1 VASTAAADALIAAS
15 KRRQLL
21 AFLQALDAFHADEQ
35 RIEAGVDPATG
46 AALPPSQVPQAISAA
61 TARLAESFHAA
72 IDLGWQEAFTAGMQ
86 EMHGGVAPSRKA
98 QRVLQ
103 AEAAAQKAYATRFAS
118 DVAEGV
124 PTQPGRWSEGRRTAA
139 YAEATGAAFQI
150 AGALGG
156 PPGELIWWR
165 LGEVVNHCAECP
177 IIAANSPY
185 TQESIP
191 TAPRAGATPCIFTPE
206 SEVLTRRGNVPIR
219 DVVVGDEVWTH
230 RSRWRRVIN
239 TFINPSAGRRGV
251 IIGGVGFTEDHRLW
265 TLDGWRR
272 SADVASGRLHMIHMQ
287 YAKELREMFGDD
299 ALGSSYESLPTVRE
313 LLCLRDAEGPPGR
326 GVPVLRHESQGQST
340 VVGPGHEG
348 ANPQRGHQGGAQA
361 SDDVRSADVGE
372 FQGAAGRQGLHEV
385 LGRGRAPVHL
395 QVQVGLAEGQR
406 PDPGWDGDPSHQ
418 RGPDGRP
425 SGEPGDV
432 DRRRSPV
439 APHGERPSDGDGRC
453 ARGQP
458 EGDGRQAV
466 RGVQDGLRG
475 GVSTGSEFVREVLL
489 SGVRECRVDQT
500 TAQSVRPLRRDVPA
514 DEFEGAEILQSGV
527 LRPRSL
533 DDGGDELPD
542 LWDFV
547 RAPAAQGAPA
557 EVLFVEVLPSH
568 VYDLEVEEDRSFLVG
583 GIFAENCRA
592 SCKCYLTTSPPT
604 TPPKS
609 TSIDQNAAAA
619 TDTQFEDRV
628 FLPPPVPPGLRLPT
642 ADERGVLRDLEI
654 RRNEARR
661 RAYAAAMDGDK
672 ELASVWRRQS
682 RDLTGEIMT
691 YAEDRQIHHVPT
703 FRVSDVVTGKDIG
716 RRDIDRLTH
725 IRGLDGVTV
734 SRAHAQA
741 VLDAVNAAKRNL
753 LADLETYPDVGG
765 FTRESWRDALKAAG
779 APPSAF
785 GGDLYR
791 LGTEATCCGEA
802 DCGRCQSRLSPVV
815 RADESECR
823 CAQGKHAHR
832 HAARPPA
839 GAILATEAST
849 PTVQASTLPDP
860 EDWRI
865 VNVVSSGARAT
876 LRNHV
881 AALETLAASKKRGGP
896 AAYDVSVGPFAEGWS
911 DMVASGGTWVQGPLA
926 EVERFFA
933 DWAKRAPDPIVA
945 ATWQPM

>member
-61 TARLAESFHAA
+61 TARLAEAFHAA

-191 TAPRAGATPCIFTPE
+191 TAPRAGATPC
-206 SEVLTRRGNVPIR
+206 R
-219 DVVVGDEVWTH
+219 
-230 RSRWRRVIN
+230 
-239 TFINPSAGRRGV
+239 
-251 IIGGVGFTEDHRLW
+251 
-265 TLDGWRR
+265 
-272 SADVASGRLHMIHMQ
+272 
-287 YAKELREMFGDD
+287 
-299 ALGSSYESLPTVRE
+299 
-313 LLCLRDAEGPPGR
+313 
-326 GVPVLRHESQGQST
+326 
-340 VVGPGHEG
+340 
-348 ANPQRGHQGGAQA
+348 
-361 SDDVRSADVGE
+361 
-372 FQGAAGRQGLHEV
+372 AA
-385 LGRGRAPVHL
+385 
-395 QVQVGLAEGQR
+395 
-406 PDPGWDGDPSHQ
+406 
-418 RGPDGRP
+418 
-425 SGEPGDV
+425 
-432 DRRRSPV
+432 
-439 APHGERPSDGDGRC
+439 
-453 ARGQP
+453 
-458 EGDGRQAV
+458 
-466 RGVQDGLRG
+466 
-475 GVSTGSEFVREVLL
+475 
-489 SGVRECRVDQT
+489 
-500 TAQSVRPLRRDVPA
+500 
-514 DEFEGAEILQSGV
+514 
-527 LRPRSL
+527 
-533 DDGGDELPD
+533 
-542 LWDFV
+542 
-547 RAPAAQGAPA
+547 
-557 EVLFVEVLPSH
+557 
-568 VYDLEVEEDRSFLVG
+568 
-583 GIFAENCRA
+583 
-592 SCKCYLTTSPPT
+592 CKCYLTTSPPT

-609 TSIDQNAAAA
+609 TAIDQNAAVA

-802 DCGRCQSRLSPVV
+802 DCGRCQSRLSPVA

-823 CAQGKHAHR
+823 CARGTHAHR
-832 HAARPPA
+832 PAARHPA
-839 GAILATEAST
+839 GAVLATEAST

-911 DMVASGGTWVQGPLA
+911 DLVASGGTWVQGPLA
-926 EVERFFA
+926 ELERFFA

>member
-61 TARLAESFHAA
+61 TARLTEAFHAA
-72 IDLGWQEAFTAGMQ
+72 IDTGWQEAFTAGMQ

-185 TQESIP
+185 TQDSIP
-191 TAPRAGATPCIFTPE
+191 TVPRAGSTPC
-206 SEVLTRRGNVPIR
+206 
-219 DVVVGDEVWTH
+219 
-230 RSRWRRVIN
+230 
-239 TFINPSAGRRGV
+239 
-251 IIGGVGFTEDHRLW
+251 
-265 TLDGWRR
+265 R
-272 SADVASGRLHMIHMQ
+272 SA
-287 YAKELREMFGDD
+287 
-299 ALGSSYESLPTVRE
+299 
-313 LLCLRDAEGPPGR
+313 C
-326 GVPVLRHESQGQST
+326 
-340 VVGPGHEG
+340 
-348 ANPQRGHQGGAQA
+348 
-361 SDDVRSADVGE
+361 
-372 FQGAAGRQGLHEV
+372 
-385 LGRGRAPVHL
+385 
-395 QVQVGLAEGQR
+395 
-406 PDPGWDGDPSHQ
+406 
-418 RGPDGRP
+418 
-425 SGEPGDV
+425 
-432 DRRRSPV
+432 
-439 APHGERPSDGDGRC
+439 RC
-453 ARGQP
+453 F
-458 EGDGRQAV
+458 
-466 RGVQDGLRG
+466 L
-475 GVSTGSEFVREVLL
+475 
-489 SGVRECRVDQT
+489 
-500 TAQSVRPLRRDVPA
+500 TA
-514 DEFEGAEILQSGV
+514 
-527 LRPRSL
+527 
-533 DDGGDELPD
+533 
-542 LWDFV
+542 
-547 RAPAAQGAPA
+547 
-557 EVLFVEVLPSH
+557 
-568 VYDLEVEEDRSFLVG
+568 
-583 GIFAENCRA
+583 
-592 SCKCYLTTSPPT
+592 SPPT

-609 TSIDQNAAAA
+609 TAIDQNAAAA

-642 ADERGVLRDLEI
+642 ADERNVLRDLEI

-682 RDLTGEIMT
+682 RDMTGEIMA

-716 RRDIDRLTH
+716 RRDIDRITH

-791 LGTEATCCGEA
+791 LGTEATCCGDA

-823 CAQGKHAHR
+823 CARGTHAHR
-832 HAARPPA
+832 PPARPPA
-839 GAILATEAST
+839 GVVLATEAST

-881 AALETLAASKKRGGP
+881 AALEMLAASKKRGGP

-911 DMVASGGTWVQGPLA
+911 DLVASGGTWVQGPLA

-933 DWAKRAPDPIVA
+933 DWANRAPDPVVA

>member
-1 VASTAAADALIAAS
+1 MASTAAADALIAAS

-61 TARLAESFHAA
+61 TARLAEAFHAA

-191 TAPRAGATPCIFTPE
+191 TAPRAGATPC
-206 SEVLTRRGNVPIR
+206 R
-219 DVVVGDEVWTH
+219 
-230 RSRWRRVIN
+230 
-239 TFINPSAGRRGV
+239 
-251 IIGGVGFTEDHRLW
+251 
-265 TLDGWRR
+265 
-272 SADVASGRLHMIHMQ
+272 
-287 YAKELREMFGDD
+287 
-299 ALGSSYESLPTVRE
+299 
-313 LLCLRDAEGPPGR
+313 
-326 GVPVLRHESQGQST
+326 
-340 VVGPGHEG
+340 
-348 ANPQRGHQGGAQA
+348 
-361 SDDVRSADVGE
+361 
-372 FQGAAGRQGLHEV
+372 AA
-385 LGRGRAPVHL
+385 
-395 QVQVGLAEGQR
+395 
-406 PDPGWDGDPSHQ
+406 
-418 RGPDGRP
+418 
-425 SGEPGDV
+425 
-432 DRRRSPV
+432 
-439 APHGERPSDGDGRC
+439 
-453 ARGQP
+453 
-458 EGDGRQAV
+458 
-466 RGVQDGLRG
+466 
-475 GVSTGSEFVREVLL
+475 
-489 SGVRECRVDQT
+489 
-500 TAQSVRPLRRDVPA
+500 
-514 DEFEGAEILQSGV
+514 
-527 LRPRSL
+527 
-533 DDGGDELPD
+533 
-542 LWDFV
+542 
-547 RAPAAQGAPA
+547 
-557 EVLFVEVLPSH
+557 
-568 VYDLEVEEDRSFLVG
+568 
-583 GIFAENCRA
+583 
-592 SCKCYLTTSPPT
+592 CKCYLTTSPPT

-609 TSIDQNAAAA
+609 TAIDQNAAVA

-802 DCGRCQSRLSPVV
+802 DCGRCQSRLSPVA

-823 CAQGKHAHR
+823 CARGTHAHR
-832 HAARPPA
+832 PAARHPA
-839 GAILATEAST
+839 GAVLATEAST

-911 DMVASGGTWVQGPLA
+911 DLVASGGTWVQGPLA

>member
-1 VASTAAADALIAAS
+1 MASTAAADALIASS

-46 AALPPSQVPQAISAA
+46 AALPTSQVPQAISAA

-191 TAPRAGATPCIFTPE
+191 TAPRAGATPC
-206 SEVLTRRGNVPIR
+206 
-219 DVVVGDEVWTH
+219 
-230 RSRWRRVIN
+230 
-239 TFINPSAGRRGV
+239 
-251 IIGGVGFTEDHRLW
+251 
-265 TLDGWRR
+265 
-272 SADVASGRLHMIHMQ
+272 
-287 YAKELREMFGDD
+287 
-299 ALGSSYESLPTVRE
+299 
-313 LLCLRDAEGPPGR
+313 
-326 GVPVLRHESQGQST
+326 
-340 VVGPGHEG
+340 
-348 ANPQRGHQGGAQA
+348 
-361 SDDVRSADVGE
+361 
-372 FQGAAGRQGLHEV
+372 
-385 LGRGRAPVHL
+385 
-395 QVQVGLAEGQR
+395 
-406 PDPGWDGDPSHQ
+406 
-418 RGPDGRP
+418 
-425 SGEPGDV
+425 
-432 DRRRSPV
+432 
-439 APHGERPSDGDGRC
+439 
-453 ARGQP
+453 
-458 EGDGRQAV
+458 
-466 RGVQDGLRG
+466 
-475 GVSTGSEFVREVLL
+475 
-489 SGVRECRVDQT
+489 
-500 TAQSVRPLRRDVPA
+500 
-514 DEFEGAEILQSGV
+514 
-527 LRPRSL
+527 
-533 DDGGDELPD
+533 
-542 LWDFV
+542 
-547 RAPAAQGAPA
+547 
-557 EVLFVEVLPSH
+557 
-568 VYDLEVEEDRSFLVG
+568 
-583 GIFAENCRA
+583 RA

-609 TSIDQNAAAA
+609 TAIDQNAQAA

-691 YAEDRQIHHVPT
+691 YADDRQIHHVPT

-823 CAQGKHAHR
+823 CARGTHAHR
-832 HAARPPA
+832 PAARHPA
-839 GAILATEAST
+839 GAVLATEAST

-881 AALETLAASKKRGGP
+881 AALDTLAESKKRGGP
-896 AAYDVSVGPFAEGWS
+896 AAYDVSVGPFADGWS
-911 DMVASGGTWVQGPLA
+911 DLVASGGTWVQGPLA

>member
-1 VASTAAADALIAAS
+1 MASTAAADALIAAS

-61 TARLAESFHAA
+61 TARLAEAFHAA

-191 TAPRAGATPCIFTPE
+191 TAPRAGATPC
-206 SEVLTRRGNVPIR
+206 R
-219 DVVVGDEVWTH
+219 
-230 RSRWRRVIN
+230 
-239 TFINPSAGRRGV
+239 
-251 IIGGVGFTEDHRLW
+251 
-265 TLDGWRR
+265 
-272 SADVASGRLHMIHMQ
+272 
-287 YAKELREMFGDD
+287 
-299 ALGSSYESLPTVRE
+299 
-313 LLCLRDAEGPPGR
+313 
-326 GVPVLRHESQGQST
+326 
-340 VVGPGHEG
+340 
-348 ANPQRGHQGGAQA
+348 
-361 SDDVRSADVGE
+361 
-372 FQGAAGRQGLHEV
+372 AA
-385 LGRGRAPVHL
+385 
-395 QVQVGLAEGQR
+395 
-406 PDPGWDGDPSHQ
+406 
-418 RGPDGRP
+418 
-425 SGEPGDV
+425 
-432 DRRRSPV
+432 
-439 APHGERPSDGDGRC
+439 
-453 ARGQP
+453 
-458 EGDGRQAV
+458 
-466 RGVQDGLRG
+466 
-475 GVSTGSEFVREVLL
+475 
-489 SGVRECRVDQT
+489 
-500 TAQSVRPLRRDVPA
+500 
-514 DEFEGAEILQSGV
+514 
-527 LRPRSL
+527 
-533 DDGGDELPD
+533 
-542 LWDFV
+542 
-547 RAPAAQGAPA
+547 
-557 EVLFVEVLPSH
+557 
-568 VYDLEVEEDRSFLVG
+568 
-583 GIFAENCRA
+583 
-592 SCKCYLTTSPPT
+592 CKCYLTTSPPT

-609 TSIDQNAAAA
+609 TAIDQNAAVA

-823 CAQGKHAHR
+823 CARGTHAHR
-832 HAARPPA
+832 PAARTQA
-839 GAILATEAST
+839 GAMLATEAST

-911 DMVASGGTWVQGPLA
+911 DLVASGGTWVQGPLA

-933 DWAKRAPDPIVA
+933 DWANRAPDPVVA

>member
-1 VASTAAADALIAAS
+1 MASTAAADALIAAS

-61 TARLAESFHAA
+61 TARLAEAFHAA

-191 TAPRAGATPCIFTPE
+191 TAPRAGATPC
-206 SEVLTRRGNVPIR
+206 
-219 DVVVGDEVWTH
+219 
-230 RSRWRRVIN
+230 
-239 TFINPSAGRRGV
+239 
-251 IIGGVGFTEDHRLW
+251 
-265 TLDGWRR
+265 
-272 SADVASGRLHMIHMQ
+272 
-287 YAKELREMFGDD
+287 
-299 ALGSSYESLPTVRE
+299 
-313 LLCLRDAEGPPGR
+313 
-326 GVPVLRHESQGQST
+326 
-340 VVGPGHEG
+340 
-348 ANPQRGHQGGAQA
+348 
-361 SDDVRSADVGE
+361 
-372 FQGAAGRQGLHEV
+372 
-385 LGRGRAPVHL
+385 
-395 QVQVGLAEGQR
+395 
-406 PDPGWDGDPSHQ
+406 
-418 RGPDGRP
+418 
-425 SGEPGDV
+425 
-432 DRRRSPV
+432 
-439 APHGERPSDGDGRC
+439 
-453 ARGQP
+453 
-458 EGDGRQAV
+458 
-466 RGVQDGLRG
+466 
-475 GVSTGSEFVREVLL
+475 
-489 SGVRECRVDQT
+489 
-500 TAQSVRPLRRDVPA
+500 
-514 DEFEGAEILQSGV
+514 
-527 LRPRSL
+527 
-533 DDGGDELPD
+533 
-542 LWDFV
+542 
-547 RAPAAQGAPA
+547 
-557 EVLFVEVLPSH
+557 
-568 VYDLEVEEDRSFLVG
+568 
-583 GIFAENCRA
+583 RA

-609 TSIDQNAAAA
+609 TAIDQNAAVA

-734 SRAHAQA
+734 SRAHAQS

-765 FTRESWRDALKAAG
+765 FTRESWRDALRAAG

-823 CAQGKHAHR
+823 CARGTHAHR
-832 HAARPPA
+832 SDARPPA
-839 GAILATEAST
+839 GAMLATEATT
-849 PTVQASTLPDP
+849 PTVQASTLPDL
-860 EDWRI
+860 EDWRV

-896 AAYDVSVGPFAEGWS
+896 AAYDVSVGPFADGWS
-911 DMVASGGTWVQGPLA
+911 DLVASGGTWVQGPLA